1 MLTTE
6 GRHIKQNAVSLL
18 TLDWRLALSCLWGV
32 PVAFSLLFGS
42 RKLAASNEAADRI
55 VVLADGRVK
64 ENGSPAELE
73 AQNGVF
79 AHMTRLQREAENW
92 SIV

>member
-1 MLTTE
+1 MENETKVQ
-6 GRHIKQNAVSLL
+6 G
-18 TLDWRLALSCLWGV
+18 ALSR
-32 PVAFSLLFGS
+32 LLKGKTVLVIAH
-42 RKLAASNEAADRI
+42 RMRTIEAADRI
-55 VVLADGRVK
+55 VVLADGRVV

-79 AHMTRLQREAENW
+79 AHMTRLQKEAENW